1 MATLTLDKIYQQI
14 DEQRDTLVVLI
25 NMSSKSHIPPKQL
38 SETCMKLSILNEL
51 LGGFLADLKSVQ
63 LEAEARAYAIAKEA
77 GETATGAASTTRLST
92 NKQRLAYDRADT
104 KHSDIWKVIEMAK
117 THIRV
122 ETDERK
128 GN

>member
-1 MATLTLDKIYQQI
+1 MAKVTLESVYRQI
-14 DEQRDTLVVLI
+14 EEQRETLIRLI
-25 NMSSKSHIPPKQL
+25 NLSVKSHVITKQL
-38 SETCMKLSILNEL
+38 SETCMKLAILNEL
-51 LGGFLADLKSVQ
+51 LGGFLADLKAVQ

-77 GETATGAASTTRLST
+77 GATDTGAGSTTRLST